1 MLELFSPLNKTIKQ
15 KVKNNNNTI
24 NIILFFFF
32 LITFVFFYF
41 SYNLLHKLS
50 NPPITINMV
59 ETQIQIINGLT

>member
-15 KVKNNNNTI
+15 KVKNNNNTL
-24 NIILFFFF
+24 NIILF
-32 LITFVFFYF
+32 LLTFAFFFYF